1 MTSITLASESIANC
15 ANSDS
20 IDVQNTDSESK
31 AESNKP
37 TECQTR
43 KQGKFIHA
51 LAELLSK
58 TMQYK

>member
-1 MTSITLASESIANC
+1 MTSITLASKSIANC
-15 ANSDS
+15 AN
-20 IDVQNTDSESK
+20 SESK

-37 TECQTR
+37 TECQMR
-43 KQGKFIHA
+43 KQRKFVHA